1 MIFITGNENKLR
13 EAIQIL
19 GVEMVS
25 KNIDIKE
32 IQDVDLE
39 EVIRDKIRN
48 AYKLIK
54 KPVMVEDTGLFLNA
68 LNGFP
73 GALIKQLLGRV
84 GREGIVK
91 LLKGFDD
98 KSVVAKCAVGFTK
111 DGKDLKVF
119 IGEAEGLIVSPR
131 GESGFG
137 WDPIFQPK
145 GYEKTFAEMNSEEK
159 NAISHRYKA
168 LKKFKWYLDSQTKPF
183 KTSKI
188 FKDV

>member
-1 MIFITGNENKLR
+1 MKDIIFITGNENKLR
-13 EAIQIL
+13 EAKQIL
-19 GVEMVS
+19 GIGIVS
-25 KNIDIKE
+25 KNLDIKE

-39 EVIRDKIRN
+39 GVIKDKLRN

-54 KPVMVEDTGLFLNA
+54 KPVMVEDTGLFLKA

-73 GALIKQLLGRV
+73 GALIKLLLSRI

-91 LLKGFDD
+91 LLKEFDD
-98 KSVVAKCAVGFTK
+98 KDVVAKCAVGFTK

-119 IGEAEGLIVSPR
+119 IGEAEGLIVNPK

-145 GYEKTFAEMNSEEK
+145 GYEKTFAEMSSEKKNS
-159 NAISHRYKA
+159 ISHRFKA
-168 LKKFKWYLDSQTKPF
+168 LKKFKDYLDSSRSRQ
-183 KTSKI
+183 
-188 FKDV
+188 

>member
-1 MIFITGNENKLR
+1 MNNIIFITGNENKLR
-13 EAIQIL
+13 EAKQIL
-19 GVEMVS
+19 GIEMVS
-25 KNIDIKE
+25 KNLDIKE
-32 IQDVDLE
+32 IQDVDLG
-39 EVIRDKIRN
+39 EVIKDKLMH

-73 GALIKQLLGRV
+73 GALVKQLLGRV

-91 LLKGFDD
+91 LLEGFDD
-98 KSVVAKCAVGFTK
+98 KSVIAKCAVGFTK

-145 GYEKTFAEMNSEEK
+145 GHDKTFAEMSSEEK
-159 NAISHRYKA
+159 NSISHRYKA
-168 LKKFKWYLDSQTKPF
+168 LKKFKEYLK
-183 KTSKI
+183 KG
-188 FKDV
+188 

>member
-1 MIFITGNENKLR
+1 MNNIIFITGNENKLR
-13 EAIQIL
+13 EAKQIL
-19 GVEMVS
+19 GVEIVS
-25 KNIDIKE
+25 KNLDIKE

-39 EVIRDKIRN
+39 EVIKDKLMH

-91 LLKGFDD
+91 LLEGFDD
-98 KSVVAKCAVGFTK
+98 KNVVAKCAVGFTK

-119 IGEAEGLIVSPR
+119 IGEAEGLIVNPR

-145 GYEKTFAEMNSEEK
+145 GYNKTFAEMSGEEK
-159 NAISHRYKA
+159 NSISHRCKA
-168 LKKFKWYLDSQTKPF
+168 LKKFKEYLK
-183 KTSKI
+183 KG
-188 FKDV
+188 

>member
-1 MIFITGNENKLR
+1 MNNIIFITGNENKLR
-13 EAIQIL
+13 EAKQIL
-19 GVEMVS
+19 GVEIVS
-25 KNIDIKE
+25 ENLDIRE

-39 EVIRDKIRN
+39 EVIKDKLRN
-48 AYKLIK
+48 AYKRIK

-98 KSVVAKCAVGFTK
+98 KTVVAKCAVGFTK

-168 LKKFKWYLDSQTKPF
+168 LKKFKEYLNR
-183 KTSKI
+183 
-188 FKDV
+188 